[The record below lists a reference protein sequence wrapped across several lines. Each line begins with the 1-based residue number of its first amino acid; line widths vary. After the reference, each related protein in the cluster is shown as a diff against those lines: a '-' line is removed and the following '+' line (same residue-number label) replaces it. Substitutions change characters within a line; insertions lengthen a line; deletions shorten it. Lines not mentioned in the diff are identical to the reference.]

1 MMRRISLVLILLHA
15 SCILWLILPVSGSST
30 INAQVTTSYW
40 TRIKQF
46 LSMTGSNS
54 PEIRKSVSTID
65 RYSRVY
71 DWMHRHEKHKFDSL
85 SRHGVTNWDR
95 YQNIITYKYTPGQD
109 SMLSTPL
116 RSKATVFGW
125 HPYWMGNAFREYKFN
140 LLSYVSWFSYHIDTD
155 SGEPQNTESLDK
167 TRITE
172 LVTLAHEK
180 KCRVLLTVTCH
191 TAEET
196 RLFLSDENIQDH
208 FIQYV
213 CGFINELKMDGADIN
228 FENIPAG
235 QAGNMTAFIRKFST
249 ELRKNRLFLSIDLPI
264 FDFNHIYELPELAK
278 IVDLFIITGYDY
290 FNGKSRTN
298 GPVSPLEAPD
308 GGYSIKQSV
317 DKYLQTGINRSK
329 LLLGLPYYGAVWTG
343 SADTDTS
350 LQFSGHLTYRAIMG
364 KYGARGAIFDPVSCS
379 KFHLIKPVPDS
390 NYFEKCWFDDE
401 FTLGEKF
408 GWALGEELA
417 GVGIWA
423 LGYDNG
429 YPDLWQMIA
438 SRYGTDTTIII
449 QTPGQISKVFNMSS
463 SVSELSPLLIVTGL
477 FMAGF
482 FLLGLIMALFDWRVR
497 EVFFQNKTLRLIYL
511 ISGGSILMLTGS
523 AIIIHEEPDPGTASQ
538 TTMLI
543 TGLIIGVLLSTFV
556 FRLFE
561 KNRSDIP

>member
-1 MMRRISLVLILLHA
+1 MIRRFFLVFLLFHT
-15 SCILWLILPVSGSST
+15 SCLLWMFVPGTGSST
-30 INAQVTTSYW
+30 VTAQSTVSYW

-46 LSMTGSNS
+46 LSVTGSNS
-54 PEIRKSVSTID
+54 QELRKSVSTID

-71 DWMHRHEKHKFDSL
+71 DWIHRQEKHTFDSL

-95 YQNIITYKYTPGQD
+95 YQNIITYQYTPGQD
-109 SMLSTPL
+109 SVLSTPL

-125 HPYWMGNAFREYKFN
+125 HPYWMGNAFRDYKFN
-140 LLSYVSWFSYHIDTD
+140 LLSYVSWFSFHINTDT
-155 SGEPQNTESLDK
+155 GEPQNPESLDK
-167 TRITE
+167 ARIAE

-191 TAEET
+191 TPEET
-196 RLFLSDENIQDH
+196 LAFLSDKAVQNH

-213 CGFINELKMDGADIN
+213 CGFINEMKMDGADVN

-235 QAGNMTAFIRKFST
+235 QTANMTEFIRNFST
-249 ELRKNRLFLSIDLPI
+249 ELKKNRLYLTIDLPV
-264 FDFNHIYELPELAK
+264 FDFNHIYELPELGK
-278 IVDLFIITGYDY
+278 NVDLFIITGYDY

-298 GPVSPLEAPD
+298 GPVSPLGAPD
-308 GGYSIKQSV
+308 GSYSIRQSV
-317 DKYLQTGINRSK
+317 DKYLQTGVDRGK
-329 LLLGLPYYGAVWTG
+329 LLLGLPYYGAVWAG
-343 SADTDTS
+343 SDDRDTS
-350 LQFSGHLTYRAIMG
+350 MEFKGHLTYRAIMA
-364 KYGARGAIFDPVSCS
+364 KYGAKGAVFDPVSCS

-390 NYFEKCWFDDE
+390 NYYEKCWFDDDY
-401 FTLGEKF
+401 TLGEKF
-408 GWALGEELA
+408 GWAISQDLA

-429 YPDLWQMIA
+429 YPDMWQMIA
-438 SRYGTDTTIII
+438 RRYGTDTTAIIH
-449 QTPGQISKVFNMSS
+449 TPEPINKVFNMSS

-523 AIIIHEEPDPGTASQ
+523 AIVMNNESGATSQ
-538 TTMLI
+538 TIMLM
-543 TGLIIGVLLSTFV
+543 TGVIIGVLLTSFV

-561 KNRSDIP
+561 KNRSNIP